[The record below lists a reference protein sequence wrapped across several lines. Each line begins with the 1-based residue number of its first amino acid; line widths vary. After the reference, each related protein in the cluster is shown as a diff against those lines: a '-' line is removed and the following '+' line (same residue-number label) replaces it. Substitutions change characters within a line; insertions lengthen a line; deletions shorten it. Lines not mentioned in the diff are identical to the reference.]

1 MDNNKLKL
9 AEERFYSRFEALN
22 SEILQEFGKTI
33 SKFEGLSVSEAH
45 KLAQQ
50 MKNGRE
56 IDKIMEDLEKASQLS
71 RKDLE
76 ELLEIAAEEN
86 IEFANVYYEAKGMDK
101 VSYKDSKQFQN
112 IVKSVEKTTQGVFL
126 NLSSTTAIKLLKD
139 NGESYLKGIREAYE
153 DVIDRCVLA
162 VATGQTN
169 YQKAMYDTIKQLSS
183 SGVKKVYYENE
194 GKKPYARRLDS
205 SVRQNILEGVRQVN
219 IGVQGMD
226 KVSYKD
232 SKQFQD
238 IVKSVEKTTQ
248 GVFLNLSSTTAIKLL
263 KDNGESYLKGIRE
276 AYEDVIDRC
285 VLAVAT
291 GQMDYQKA
299 MYDTIKQ
306 LSSSGVKKIFYDN
319 EGKRAYARRLD
330 SSVRMNILDGVRQVN
345 IGIQE
350 QVGKEFGADG
360 VEVSHHVNCAPDHIH
375 IDGQQF
381 SKKKFEKIN
390 NNLTRPIASMNC
402 RHFVFSIVL
411 GVSSPLYTKK
421 QLEEDRKNNEKGFE
435 YEGKHYTLYEGEQ
448 LQRKIELAVR
458 QQKDLQII
466 AKASNDKD
474 TISKSQSNITQLTQK
489 YKELSKISGLPT
501 KMDRMRVVGYKRT
514 NVAKMK

>member
-22 SEILQEFGKTI
+22 SEILQKFGKTI
-33 SKFEGLSVSEAH
+33 SKFEGLTPSEAH
-45 KLAQQ
+45 ILAQQ

-56 IDKIMEDLEKASQLS
+56 IDKIMEYLEKASQLS

-101 VSYKDSKQFQN
+101 VSYKDSKQFQD
-112 IVKSVEKTTQGVFL
+112 IVKSVEKTTQGVFA

-139 NGESYLKGIREAYE
+139 NGEGYLKGIREAYE

-162 VATGQTN
+162 VSTEQNN
-169 YQKAMYDTIKQLSS
+169 YQKAMYDTIKQLAN
-183 SGVKKVYYENE
+183 SGVRKIYYDNV
-194 GKKPYARRLDS
+194 GKKRPDGTIIKYPYSRRLDS
-205 SVRQNILEGVRQVN
+205 SVRQ
-219 IGVQGMD
+219 
-226 KVSYKD
+226 
-232 SKQFQD
+232 
-238 IVKSVEKTTQ
+238 
-248 GVFLNLSSTTAIKLL
+248 
-263 KDNGESYLKGIRE
+263 
-276 AYEDVIDRC
+276 
-285 VLAVAT
+285 
-291 GQMDYQKA
+291 
-299 MYDTIKQ
+299 
-306 LSSSGVKKIFYDN
+306 
-319 EGKRAYARRLD
+319 
-330 SSVRMNILDGVRQVN
+330 NILDGVRQVN

-390 NNLTRPIASMNC
+390 NNLTRPVASMNC
-402 RHFVFSIVL
+402 RHFVFSIIL

-421 QLEEDRKNNEKGFE
+421 QLEQDRKKNEKGFE
-435 YEGKHYTLYEGEQ
+435 YEGKKYTLYEGEQ

>member
-1 MDNNKLKL
+1 MNNDKLNL
-9 AEERFYSRFEALN
+9 ALERFVRRFKEFNTKVL
-22 SEILQEFGKTI
+22 EEFGKTI
-33 SKFEGLSVSEAH
+33 SKFDGLTPSQ
-45 KLAQQ
+45 AQKIAQ
-50 MKNGRE
+50 RLRNGRD
-56 IDKIMEDLEKASQLS
+56 IDKILDNLERISELS
-71 RKDLE
+71 RKDIE
-76 ELLEIAAEEN
+76 ELLEITAKEN
-86 IEFANVYYEAKGMDK
+86 IDFANTYYEAKKMDK
-101 VSYKDSKQFQN
+101 VSYEDSKQFQN
-112 IVKSVEKTTQGVFL
+112 LVKAVEKTTKGEFT
-126 NLSSTTAIKLLKD
+126 NLSKTTALKLLKD
-139 NGESYLKGIREAYE
+139 NGKPLYLDIKKAY
-153 DVIDRCVLA
+153 
-162 VATGQTN
+162 
-169 YQKAMYDTIKQLSS
+169 
-183 SGVKKVYYENE
+183 NE
-194 GKKPYARRLDS
+194 
-205 SVRQNILEGVRQVN
+205 
-219 IGVQGMD
+219 
-226 KVSYKD
+226 
-232 SKQFQD
+232 
-238 IVKSVEKTTQ
+238 
-248 GVFLNLSSTTAIKLL
+248 
-263 KDNGESYLKGIRE
+263 
-276 AYEDVIDRC
+276 VIDRC

-306 LSSSGVKKIFYDN
+306 LSSSGVKKIYYDN

-390 NNLTRPIASMNC
+390 NNLTRPVASMNC

-501 KMDRMRVVGYKRT
+501 KMNRLRVVGYKIT
-514 NVAKMK
+514 STK

>member
-9 AEERFYSRFEALN
+9 AEERFYTRFEALN

-33 SKFEGLSVSEAH
+33 SKFEGLTPTEAH
-45 KLAQQ
+45 ILAQQ

-139 NGESYLKGIREAYE
+139 NGEGYLKGIREAYK

-169 YQKAMYDTIKQLSS
+169 YQKAMYDTIKQLAN
-183 SGVKKVYYENE
+183 SGV
-194 GKKPYARRLDS
+194 R
-205 SVRQNILEGVRQVN
+205 
-219 IGVQGMD
+219 
-226 KVSYKD
+226 
-232 SKQFQD
+232 
-238 IVKSVEKTTQ
+238 
-248 GVFLNLSSTTAIKLL
+248 
-263 KDNGESYLKGIRE
+263 
-276 AYEDVIDRC
+276 
-285 VLAVAT
+285 
-291 GQMDYQKA
+291 
-299 MYDTIKQ
+299 
-306 LSSSGVKKIFYDN
+306 KIYYDN
-319 EGKRAYARRLD
+319 VGKRSYARRLD

-390 NNLTRPIASMNC
+390 NNLTRPVASMNC

-474 TISKSQSNITQLTQK
+474 TISKTQNNITQLTQK

-501 KMDRMRVVGYKRT
+501 KMDRMRVVGYQRV
-514 NVAKMK
+514 NVNKLK

>member
-45 KLAQQ
+45 ILAQQ

-101 VSYKDSKQFQN
+101 VSYKDSKQFQD
-112 IVKSVEKTTQGVFL
+112 IVKSVEKTTQGVFA
-126 NLSSTTAIKLLKD
+126 NLSNTTAIKLLKD
-139 NGESYLKGIREAYE
+139 NGEGYLKGIREAYE

-169 YQKAMYDTIKQLSS
+169 
-183 SGVKKVYYENE
+183 
-194 GKKPYARRLDS
+194 
-205 SVRQNILEGVRQVN
+205 
-219 IGVQGMD
+219 
-226 KVSYKD
+226 
-232 SKQFQD
+232 
-238 IVKSVEKTTQ
+238 
-248 GVFLNLSSTTAIKLL
+248 
-263 KDNGESYLKGIRE
+263 
-276 AYEDVIDRC
+276 
-285 VLAVAT
+285 
-291 GQMDYQKA
+291 YQKA

-345 IGIQE
+345 IGVQE

-390 NNLTRPIASMNC
+390 NNLTRPVASMNC

-501 KMDRMRVVGYKRT
+501 KMDRMRVVGYQRV
-514 NVAKMK
+514 NVNKLK

>member
-1 MDNNKLKL
+1 MNNDKLNL
-9 AEERFYSRFEALN
+9 ALERFVRRFEEFNTEVL
-22 SEILQEFGKTI
+22 EEFGKTI
-33 SKFEGLSVSEAH
+33 SKFDGLTASQAH

-50 MKNGRE
+50 LKNGRD
-56 IDKIMEDLEKASQLS
+56 IDKILSDLERISELS
-71 RKDLE
+71 KKDIE
-76 ELLEIAAEEN
+76 DLLEITAKEN
-86 IEFANVYYEAKGMDK
+86 INFANTYYEAKKMEK
-101 VSYKDSKQFQN
+101 ISYETSKQFQD
-112 IVKSVEKTTQGVFL
+112 IVKAVEKMTKAEFT
-126 NLSSTTAIKLLKD
+126 NLSRTTALKLLKD
-139 NGESYLKGIREAYE
+139 NGKPLYLDIKKAYNE
-153 DVIDRCVLA
+153 VIDRCVLA

-183 SGVKKVYYENE
+183 SGVKKVYY
-194 GKKPYARRLDS
+194 
-205 SVRQNILEGVRQVN
+205 
-219 IGVQGMD
+219 
-226 KVSYKD
+226 
-232 SKQFQD
+232 
-238 IVKSVEKTTQ
+238 
-248 GVFLNLSSTTAIKLL
+248 
-263 KDNGESYLKGIRE
+263 
-276 AYEDVIDRC
+276 
-285 VLAVAT
+285 
-291 GQMDYQKA
+291 
-299 MYDTIKQ
+299 
-306 LSSSGVKKIFYDN
+306 DN

-345 IGIQE
+345 IGVQE

-390 NNLTRPIASMNC
+390 NNLTRPVASMNC

-421 QLEEDRKNNEKGFE
+421 QLEQDRKNNEKGFE

-501 KMDRMRVVGYKRT
+501 KMDRMRVVGYQRV
-514 NVAKMK
+514 NVNKLK

>member
-1 MDNNKLKL
+1 MNNDKLEL
-9 AEERFYSRFEALN
+9 ALERFVRRFEALN
-22 SEILQEFGKTI
+22 SEILQKFGKTI
-33 SKFEGLSVSEAH
+33 SKFESLTPSEAH
-45 KLAQQ
+45 ILAQQ
-50 MKNGRE
+50 LKNGRE

-101 VSYKDSKQFQN
+101 VSYKDSKQFQD
-112 IVKSVEKTTQGVFL
+112 IVKSVEKTTQGVFT

-139 NGESYLKGIREAYE
+139 NGEGYLKGIREAYE

-162 VATGQTN
+162 VSTGQNN

-183 SGVKKVYYENE
+183 SGVRKIYYDNV
-194 GKKPYARRLDS
+194 GKK
-205 SVRQNILEGVRQVN
+205 RQDG
-219 IGVQGMD
+219 
-226 KVSYKD
+226 S
-232 SKQFQD
+232 
-238 IVKSVEKTTQ
+238 IVKYPYS
-248 GVFLNLSSTTAIKLL
+248 
-263 KDNGESYLKGIRE
+263 
-276 AYEDVIDRC
+276 
-285 VLAVAT
+285 
-291 GQMDYQKA
+291 
-299 MYDTIKQ
+299 
-306 LSSSGVKKIFYDN
+306 
-319 EGKRAYARRLD
+319 RRLD

-390 NNLTRPIASMNC
+390 NNLTRPVASMNC

-501 KMDRMRVVGYKRT
+501 KMDRMRVVGYQRV
-514 NVAKMK
+514 NVNNMK

>member
-1 MDNNKLKL
+1 MNNDKLNL
-9 AEERFYSRFEALN
+9 ALERFVRRFEEFNTEVL
-22 SEILQEFGKTI
+22 EEFGKTI
-33 SKFEGLSVSEAH
+33 SKFNGLTASQAH

-50 MKNGRE
+50 LKNGRD
-56 IDKIMEDLEKASQLS
+56 IDKILADLERISELS
-71 RKDLE
+71 RKDIE
-76 ELLEIAAEEN
+76 DLLEITAKEN
-86 IEFANVYYEAKGMDK
+86 IDFANTYYEAKKMDK
-101 VSYKDSKQFQN
+101 VSYEDSKQFQN
-112 IVKSVEKTTQGVFL
+112 LVKAVEKTTKGEFT
-126 NLSSTTAIKLLKD
+126 NLSKTTALKLLKD
-139 NGESYLKGIREAYE
+139 NGKPLYLDIKKAYNE
-153 DVIDRCVLA
+153 VIDRCVLA

-169 YQKAMYDTIKQLSS
+169 
-183 SGVKKVYYENE
+183 
-194 GKKPYARRLDS
+194 
-205 SVRQNILEGVRQVN
+205 
-219 IGVQGMD
+219 
-226 KVSYKD
+226 
-232 SKQFQD
+232 
-238 IVKSVEKTTQ
+238 
-248 GVFLNLSSTTAIKLL
+248 
-263 KDNGESYLKGIRE
+263 
-276 AYEDVIDRC
+276 
-285 VLAVAT
+285 
-291 GQMDYQKA
+291 YQKA

-360 VEVSHHVNCAPDHIH
+360 VEVSHHINCAPDHIH

-381 SKKKFEKIN
+381 SKKQFEKIN

-466 AKASNDKD
+466 AKASGDKE
-474 TISKSQSNITQLTQK
+474 TISNAQKNITDLTRE
-489 YKELSKISGLPT
+489 YKKFSETAGLDV
-501 KMDRMRVVGYKRT
+501 KMDRLRVVGYKRT
-514 NVAKMK
+514 STK

>member
-1 MDNNKLKL
+1 MNNDKLEL
-9 AEERFYSRFEALN
+9 ALERFVRRFEEFNTKVL
-22 SEILQEFGKTI
+22 EEFGKTI
-33 SKFEGLSVSEAH
+33 KEFDQLTPSQAH

-50 MKNGRE
+50 LKNGRN
-56 IDKIMEDLEKASQLS
+56 IDKILNDLERISELS
-71 RKDLE
+71 RKDIE
-76 ELLEIAAEEN
+76 DLLEITAKEN
-86 IEFANVYYEAKGMDK
+86 IAFANTYYEAKKMEK
-101 VSYKDSKQFQN
+101 ISYETSKQFQD
-112 IVKSVEKTTQGVFL
+112 IVKAVEKMTKGEFT
-126 NLSSTTAIKLLKD
+126 NLSKTTALKLLKD
-139 NGESYLKGIREAYE
+139 NGKPLYLDIKKAYNE
-153 DVIDRCVLA
+153 VIDRCVLA
-162 VATGQTN
+162 VATGQNN
-169 YQKAMYDTIKQLSS
+169 YQKAMYDTIKQLS
-183 SGVKKVYYENE
+183 N
-194 GKKPYARRLDS
+194 
-205 SVRQNILEGVRQVN
+205 
-219 IGVQGMD
+219 
-226 KVSYKD
+226 
-232 SKQFQD
+232 
-238 IVKSVEKTTQ
+238 
-248 GVFLNLSSTTAIKLL
+248 
-263 KDNGESYLKGIRE
+263 
-276 AYEDVIDRC
+276 
-285 VLAVAT
+285 
-291 GQMDYQKA
+291 
-299 MYDTIKQ
+299 
-306 LSSSGVKKIFYDN
+306 SGVKKIYYNN
-319 EGKRAYARRLD
+319 EGKQEYARRLD

-390 NNLTRPIASMNC
+390 NNLTRPVASMNC

>member
-9 AEERFYSRFEALN
+9 AEERFYTRFEALN
-22 SEILQEFGKTI
+22 SEILQKFGKTI
-33 SKFEGLSVSEAH
+33 SKFEGLTPSEAH
-45 KLAQQ
+45 ILAQQ

-101 VSYKDSKQFQN
+101 VSYKDSKQFQD
-112 IVKSVEKTTQGVFL
+112 IVKSVEKTTQGVFA

-139 NGESYLKGIREAYE
+139 NGEGYLKGIREAYE

-162 VATGQTN
+162 VATGQNN
-169 YQKAMYDTIKQLSS
+169 YQKAMYDTIKQLAN
-183 SGVKKVYYENE
+183 SGVRKIYYDNV
-194 GKKPYARRLDS
+194 GKKRPDGTIIKYPYSRRLDS
-205 SVRQNILEGVRQVN
+205 SVRQ
-219 IGVQGMD
+219 
-226 KVSYKD
+226 
-232 SKQFQD
+232 
-238 IVKSVEKTTQ
+238 
-248 GVFLNLSSTTAIKLL
+248 
-263 KDNGESYLKGIRE
+263 
-276 AYEDVIDRC
+276 
-285 VLAVAT
+285 
-291 GQMDYQKA
+291 
-299 MYDTIKQ
+299 
-306 LSSSGVKKIFYDN
+306 
-319 EGKRAYARRLD
+319 
-330 SSVRMNILDGVRQVN
+330 NILDGVRQVN

-360 VEVSHHVNCAPDHIH
+360 VEVSHHVNCAPDHIY

-390 NNLTRPIASMNC
+390 NNLTRPVASMNC

-421 QLEEDRKNNEKGFE
+421 QLEKDRKNNEKGFE

-474 TISKSQSNITQLTQK
+474 TIYKSQSNITQLTQK

-501 KMDRMRVVGYKRT
+501 KMDRMRVVGYQRV
-514 NVAKMK
+514 NVNKLK

>member
-1 MDNNKLKL
+1 MMNNEKLEL
-9 AEERFYSRFEALN
+9 AIERFYSRFEALN

-45 KLAQQ
+45 ILAQQ

-101 VSYKDSKQFQN
+101 VSYKDSKQFQD
-112 IVKSVEKTTQGVFL
+112 IVKSVEKTTQGVFA

-139 NGESYLKGIREAYE
+139 NGEGYLKGIREAYE

-219 IGVQGMD
+219 IG
-226 KVSYKD
+226 
-232 SKQFQD
+232 
-238 IVKSVEKTTQ
+238 
-248 GVFLNLSSTTAIKLL
+248 
-263 KDNGESYLKGIRE
+263 
-276 AYEDVIDRC
+276 
-285 VLAVAT
+285 
-291 GQMDYQKA
+291 
-299 MYDTIKQ
+299 
-306 LSSSGVKKIFYDN
+306 
-319 EGKRAYARRLD
+319 
-330 SSVRMNILDGVRQVN
+330 
-345 IGIQE
+345 IQE

-390 NNLTRPIASMNC
+390 NNLTRPVASM
-402 RHFVFSIVL
+402 
-411 GVSSPLYTKK
+411 
-421 QLEEDRKNNEKGFE
+421 
-435 YEGKHYTLYEGEQ
+435 
-448 LQRKIELAVR
+448 KIGRAHV
-458 QQKDLQII
+458 
-466 AKASNDKD
+466 
-474 TISKSQSNITQLTQK
+474 
-489 YKELSKISGLPT
+489 
-501 KMDRMRVVGYKRT
+501 
-514 NVAKMK
+514 

>member
-1 MDNNKLKL
+1 MNNDKLEL
-9 AEERFYSRFEALN
+9 ALERFVRRFEEFNTKVL
-22 SEILQEFGKTI
+22 EEFGKTI
-33 SKFEGLSVSEAH
+33 SKFDGLTATQAH
-45 KLAQQ
+45 KIAQQ
-50 MKNGRE
+50 LKNGRDIE
-56 IDKIMEDLEKASQLS
+56 KILADLERISELS
-71 RKDLE
+71 RKDIE
-76 ELLEIAAEEN
+76 DLLEITAKEN
-86 IEFANVYYEAKGMDK
+86 IAFANTYYEAKAMDK
-101 VSYKDSKQFQN
+101 VSY
-112 IVKSVEKTTQGVFL
+112 ET
-126 NLSSTTAIKLLKD
+126 
-139 NGESYLKGIREAYE
+139 
-153 DVIDRCVLA
+153 
-162 VATGQTN
+162 
-169 YQKAMYDTIKQLSS
+169 
-183 SGVKKVYYENE
+183 
-194 GKKPYARRLDS
+194 
-205 SVRQNILEGVRQVN
+205 
-219 IGVQGMD
+219 
-226 KVSYKD
+226 

-238 IVKSVEKTTQ
+238 IVKAVEKMTKAEFT
-248 GVFLNLSSTTAIKLL
+248 NLSRTTALKLL
-263 KDNGESYLKGIRE
+263 KDNGKPLYLDIKK
-276 AYEDVIDRC
+276 AYNEVIDRC

-306 LSSSGVKKIFYDN
+306 LSSSGVKKIYYDN

-390 NNLTRPIASMNC
+390 NNLTRPVASMNC

-514 NVAKMK
+514 STK

>member
-9 AEERFYSRFEALN
+9 AEERFYTRFEALN
-22 SEILQEFGKTI
+22 SEILQKFGKTI
-33 SKFEGLSVSEAH
+33 SKFEGLTLTEANI
-45 KLAQQ
+45 LAQQ
-50 MKNGRE
+50 LKNGRE

-101 VSYKDSKQFQN
+101 VSYKDSKQFQ
-112 IVKSVEKTTQGVFL
+112 
-126 NLSSTTAIKLLKD
+126 
-139 NGESYLKGIREAYE
+139 
-153 DVIDRCVLA
+153 
-162 VATGQTN
+162 
-169 YQKAMYDTIKQLSS
+169 
-183 SGVKKVYYENE
+183 
-194 GKKPYARRLDS
+194 
-205 SVRQNILEGVRQVN
+205 
-219 IGVQGMD
+219 
-226 KVSYKD
+226 
-232 SKQFQD
+232 D

-248 GVFLNLSSTTAIKLL
+248 GVFANLSNTTAIKLL
-263 KDNGESYLKGIRE
+263 KDNGEGYLKGIRE

-306 LSSSGVKKIFYDN
+306 LANSGVRKIYYDN
-319 EGKRAYARRLD
+319 VGKRAYARRLD
-330 SSVRMNILDGVRQVN
+330 SSVRQNILEGVRQVN
-345 IGIQE
+345 IGVQE

-390 NNLTRPIASMNC
+390 NNLTRPVASMNC

-501 KMDRMRVVGYKRT
+501 KMDRMRVVGYQR
-514 NVAKMK
+514 VRF

>member
-45 KLAQQ
+45 ILAQQ

-139 NGESYLKGIREAYE
+139 NGEGYLKGIREAYE

-169 YQKAMYDTIKQLSS
+169 YQKAMYDTIKQLSN
-183 SGVKKVYYENE
+183 SGVKKVYYDNK
-194 GKKPYARRLDS
+194 GKKKP
-205 SVRQNILEGVRQVN
+205 
-219 IGVQGMD
+219 
-226 KVSYKD
+226 
-232 SKQFQD
+232 
-238 IVKSVEKTTQ
+238 
-248 GVFLNLSSTTAIKLL
+248 
-263 KDNGESYLKGIRE
+263 NGEIIK
-276 AYEDVIDRC
+276 
-285 VLAVAT
+285 
-291 GQMDYQKA
+291 
-299 MYDTIKQ
+299 YD
-306 LSSSGVKKIFYDN
+306 
-319 EGKRAYARRLD
+319 YARRLD

-345 IGIQE
+345 IGVQE

-360 VEVSHHVNCAPDHIH
+360 VEISAHAPCAVDHQSIQ
-375 IDGQQF
+375 GRQF
-381 SKKKFEKIN
+381 SKKQFERIN
-390 NNLTRPIASMNC
+390 NNLDRPIGSLNC
-402 RHFVFSIVL
+402 THFVFSIVL
-411 GVSSPLYTKK
+411 GVSSPNYTDK
-421 QLEEDRKNNEKGFE
+421 QLNKFIEESNEVIE
-435 YEGKHYTLYEGEQ
+435 YEGKKYTRYEATQ
-448 LQRKIELAVR
+448 VQRRLETKIR
-458 QQKDLQII
+458 QQKDLQITS
-466 AKASNDKD
+466 KASGNKEG
-474 TISKSQSNITQLTQK
+474 IQNAQQNITLLTKK
-489 YKELSKISGLPT
+489 YKEFSEKAGLDT
-501 KMDRMRVVGYKRT
+501 QMQRMRVIGYKRT
-514 NVAKMK
+514 NVKNMR

>member
-1 MDNNKLKL
+1 MNNDKLNL
-9 AEERFYSRFEALN
+9 ALERFVRRFEEFNTKVL
-22 SEILQEFGKTI
+22 EEFGKTI
-33 SKFEGLSVSEAH
+33 KKFEKLTPSQAH

-50 MKNGRE
+50 MKNGRDIE
-56 IDKIMEDLEKASQLS
+56 KILADLERISELS
-71 RKDLE
+71 KKDIE
-76 ELLEIAAEEN
+76 DLLEITAKEN
-86 IEFANVYYEAKGMDK
+86 IDFANTYYEAKKMDK
-101 VSYKDSKQFQN
+101 VSYEDSKQFQN
-112 IVKSVEKTTQGVFL
+112 LVKAVEKTTKGEFT
-126 NLSSTTAIKLLKD
+126 NLSKTTALKLLKD
-139 NGESYLKGIREAYE
+139 NGKPLYLDIKKAY
-153 DVIDRCVLA
+153 
-162 VATGQTN
+162 
-169 YQKAMYDTIKQLSS
+169 
-183 SGVKKVYYENE
+183 NE
-194 GKKPYARRLDS
+194 
-205 SVRQNILEGVRQVN
+205 
-219 IGVQGMD
+219 
-226 KVSYKD
+226 
-232 SKQFQD
+232 
-238 IVKSVEKTTQ
+238 
-248 GVFLNLSSTTAIKLL
+248 
-263 KDNGESYLKGIRE
+263 
-276 AYEDVIDRC
+276 VIDRC

-306 LSSSGVKKIFYDN
+306 LSSSGVKKVYYDN
-319 EGKRAYARRLD
+319 KGKQAYARRLD

-390 NNLTRPIASMNC
+390 NNLTRPVASMNC

-466 AKASNDKD
+466 AKASGDND
-474 TISKSQSNITQLTQK
+474 TIRKTQQNITNLTK
-489 YKELSKISGLPT
+489 EYKNFSEVAGLDT
-501 KMDRMRVVGYKRT
+501 KMNRLRVVGYKRT
-514 NVAKMK
+514 STK

>member
-1 MDNNKLKL
+1 MNNDKLNL
-9 AEERFYSRFEALN
+9 ALERFVRRFEEFNTKVL
-22 SEILQEFGKTI
+22 EEFGKTI
-33 SKFEGLSVSEAH
+33 KKFEKLTPSQAH

-50 MKNGRE
+50 MKNGRDIE
-56 IDKIMEDLEKASQLS
+56 KILADLERISELS
-71 RKDLE
+71 RKDIE
-76 ELLEIAAEEN
+76 ELLEITAKEN
-86 IEFANVYYEAKGMDK
+86 IDFANTYYEAKKMDK
-101 VSYKDSKQFQN
+101 VSYEDSKQFQDL
-112 IVKSVEKTTQGVFL
+112 VKAVEKTTKGEFT
-126 NLSSTTAIKLLKD
+126 NLSKTTALKLLKD
-139 NGESYLKGIREAYE
+139 NGKPLYLDIKKAYNE
-153 DVIDRCVLA
+153 VIDRCVLA

-169 YQKAMYDTIKQLSS
+169 YQKAMYDTIKQLSN
-183 SGVKKVYYENE
+183 SGVKKVYYDNK
-194 GKKPYARRLDS
+194 GKQAYARRLDS
-205 SVRQNILEGVRQVN
+205 SVRQ
-219 IGVQGMD
+219 
-226 KVSYKD
+226 
-232 SKQFQD
+232 
-238 IVKSVEKTTQ
+238 
-248 GVFLNLSSTTAIKLL
+248 
-263 KDNGESYLKGIRE
+263 
-276 AYEDVIDRC
+276 
-285 VLAVAT
+285 
-291 GQMDYQKA
+291 
-299 MYDTIKQ
+299 
-306 LSSSGVKKIFYDN
+306 
-319 EGKRAYARRLD
+319 
-330 SSVRMNILDGVRQVN
+330 NILDGVRQVN

-350 QVGKEFGADG
+350 QVGKEFGANG

-390 NNLTRPIASMNC
+390 NNLTRPVASMNC

-421 QLEEDRKNNEKGFE
+421 QLEEDRKNNEKGFK

-514 NVAKMK
+514 STK

>member
-9 AEERFYSRFEALN
+9 AEERFYTRFEALN
-22 SEILQEFGKTI
+22 SEILQKFGKTI

-50 MKNGRE
+50 LKNGRE

-71 RKDLE
+71 KKDLE

-101 VSYKDSKQFQN
+101 VSYKDSKQFQD
-112 IVKSVEKTTQGVFL
+112 IVKSVEKTTQGVFA

-139 NGESYLKGIREAYE
+139 NGEGYLMGIREAYK

-162 VATGQTN
+162 VSTGQNN

-205 SVRQNILEGVRQVN
+205 SVRQ
-219 IGVQGMD
+219 
-226 KVSYKD
+226 
-232 SKQFQD
+232 
-238 IVKSVEKTTQ
+238 
-248 GVFLNLSSTTAIKLL
+248 
-263 KDNGESYLKGIRE
+263 
-276 AYEDVIDRC
+276 
-285 VLAVAT
+285 
-291 GQMDYQKA
+291 
-299 MYDTIKQ
+299 
-306 LSSSGVKKIFYDN
+306 
-319 EGKRAYARRLD
+319 
-330 SSVRMNILDGVRQVN
+330 NILDGVRQVN

-390 NNLTRPIASMNC
+390 NNLTRPVASMNC

-466 AKASNDKD
+466 AKASNNKEGVRNAQA
-474 TISKSQSNITQLTQK
+474 KITQLTQK
-489 YKELSKISGLPT
+489 YKDFSKNANLPT
-501 KMDRMRVVGYKRT
+501 KMDRLRVVGYKRK
-514 NVAKMK
+514 NLSKMK

>member
-1 MDNNKLKL
+1 MNNDKLNL
-9 AEERFYSRFEALN
+9 ALERFVKRFEELN
-22 SEILQEFGKTI
+22 TKVLEEFGKTI
-33 SKFEGLSVSEAH
+33 KKFEKLTPSQAH

-50 MKNGRE
+50 MKNGRDIE
-56 IDKIMEDLEKASQLS
+56 KILADLERISELS
-71 RKDLE
+71 KKDIE
-76 ELLEIAAEEN
+76 DLLEITAKEN
-86 IEFANVYYEAKGMDK
+86 IDFANTYYEAKKMDK
-101 VSYKDSKQFQN
+101 VSYETSKQFQN
-112 IVKSVEKTTQGVFL
+112 LVKAVEKTTKGEFT
-126 NLSSTTAIKLLKD
+126 NLSKTTALKLLKD
-139 NGESYLKGIREAYE
+139 NGKPLYLDIKKAY
-153 DVIDRCVLA
+153 
-162 VATGQTN
+162 
-169 YQKAMYDTIKQLSS
+169 
-183 SGVKKVYYENE
+183 NE
-194 GKKPYARRLDS
+194 
-205 SVRQNILEGVRQVN
+205 
-219 IGVQGMD
+219 
-226 KVSYKD
+226 
-232 SKQFQD
+232 
-238 IVKSVEKTTQ
+238 
-248 GVFLNLSSTTAIKLL
+248 
-263 KDNGESYLKGIRE
+263 
-276 AYEDVIDRC
+276 VIDRC

-306 LSSSGVKKIFYDN
+306 LSSSGVKKIYYDN

-375 IDGQQF
+375 IDGKQF
-381 SKKKFEKIN
+381 SKKQFEKIN
-390 NNLTRPIASMNC
+390 NNLTRPVASMNC

-466 AKASNDKD
+466 AKSSGDKD
-474 TISKSQSNITQLTQK
+474 TISKAQSNITQLTQK
-489 YKELSKISGLPT
+489 YKKLSKISGLPT
-501 KMDRMRVVGYKRT
+501 KMDRMRVVGYQRV
-514 NVAKMK
+514 NVNKLR

>member
-9 AEERFYSRFEALN
+9 AEERFYTRFEALN

-33 SKFEGLSVSEAH
+33 SKFEGLTPTEAH
-45 KLAQQ
+45 ILAQQ
-50 MKNGRE
+50 IKNGRE

-101 VSYKDSKQFQN
+101 VSYKDSKQFQD
-112 IVKSVEKTTQGVFL
+112 IVKSVEKTTQEVFT

-139 NGESYLKGIREAYE
+139 NGEGYLKGIREAYE

-162 VATGQTN
+162 VSTGQN
-169 YQKAMYDTIKQLSS
+169 
-183 SGVKKVYYENE
+183 N
-194 GKKPYARRLDS
+194 
-205 SVRQNILEGVRQVN
+205 
-219 IGVQGMD
+219 
-226 KVSYKD
+226 
-232 SKQFQD
+232 
-238 IVKSVEKTTQ
+238 
-248 GVFLNLSSTTAIKLL
+248 
-263 KDNGESYLKGIRE
+263 
-276 AYEDVIDRC
+276 
-285 VLAVAT
+285 
-291 GQMDYQKA
+291 YQKA

-330 SSVRMNILDGVRQVN
+330 SSVRQNILEGVRQVN
-345 IGIQE
+345 IGVQE

-390 NNLTRPIASMNC
+390 NNLTRPVASMNC

-421 QLEEDRKNNEKGFE
+421 QLEQDRKKNEKGFE
-435 YEGKHYTLYEGEQ
+435 YEGKKYTLYEGEQ

-501 KMDRMRVVGYKRT
+501 KMDRMRVVGYQRV
-514 NVAKMK
+514 NVNKLK

>member
-50 MKNGRE
+50 LKNGRE
-56 IDKIMEDLEKASQLS
+56 IDKIMEDLEKSSQLS

-139 NGESYLKGIREAYE
+139 NGEGYLKGIREAYE

-162 VATGQTN
+162 VSTGQNN

-194 GKKPYARRLDS
+194 GKKP
-205 SVRQNILEGVRQVN
+205 
-219 IGVQGMD
+219 
-226 KVSYKD
+226 
-232 SKQFQD
+232 
-238 IVKSVEKTTQ
+238 
-248 GVFLNLSSTTAIKLL
+248 
-263 KDNGESYLKGIRE
+263 
-276 AYEDVIDRC
+276 
-285 VLAVAT
+285 
-291 GQMDYQKA
+291 
-299 MYDTIKQ
+299 
-306 LSSSGVKKIFYDN
+306 
-319 EGKRAYARRLD
+319 YARRLD

-390 NNLTRPIASMNC
+390 NNLTRPVASMNC

-501 KMDRMRVVGYKRT
+501 KMDRMRVVGYQRV
-514 NVAKMK
+514 NVNKLK

>member
-45 KLAQQ
+45 ILAQQ

-101 VSYKDSKQFQN
+101 VSYKDSKQFQD
-112 IVKSVEKTTQGVFL
+112 IVKSVEKTTQGVFA

-139 NGESYLKGIREAYE
+139 NGEGYLKGIREAYE

-162 VATGQTN
+162 VATGQT
-169 YQKAMYDTIKQLSS
+169 
-183 SGVKKVYYENE
+183 
-194 GKKPYARRLDS
+194 
-205 SVRQNILEGVRQVN
+205 
-219 IGVQGMD
+219 
-226 KVSYKD
+226 
-232 SKQFQD
+232 
-238 IVKSVEKTTQ
+238 
-248 GVFLNLSSTTAIKLL
+248 
-263 KDNGESYLKGIRE
+263 
-276 AYEDVIDRC
+276 
-285 VLAVAT
+285 
-291 GQMDYQKA
+291 DYQKA

-390 NNLTRPIASMNC
+390 NNLTRPVASMNC

-466 AKASNDKD
+466 AKSSGDKD
-474 TISKSQSNITQLTQK
+474 TISKAQSNITQLTQK

>member
-45 KLAQQ
+45 ILAQQ

-139 NGESYLKGIREAYE
+139 NGEGYLKGIREAYE

-169 YQKAMYDTIKQLSS
+169 
-183 SGVKKVYYENE
+183 
-194 GKKPYARRLDS
+194 
-205 SVRQNILEGVRQVN
+205 
-219 IGVQGMD
+219 
-226 KVSYKD
+226 
-232 SKQFQD
+232 
-238 IVKSVEKTTQ
+238 
-248 GVFLNLSSTTAIKLL
+248 
-263 KDNGESYLKGIRE
+263 
-276 AYEDVIDRC
+276 
-285 VLAVAT
+285 
-291 GQMDYQKA
+291 YQKA

-345 IGIQE
+345 IGVQE

-390 NNLTRPIASMNC
+390 NNLTRPVASMNC

-501 KMDRMRVVGYKRT
+501 KMDRMRVVGYQRV
-514 NVAKMK
+514 NVNKLK

>member
-9 AEERFYSRFEALN
+9 AEERFYTRFEALN

-45 KLAQQ
+45 ILAQQ

-139 NGESYLKGIREAYE
+139 NGEGYLKGIREAYE

-162 VATGQTN
+162 VSTGQNN
-169 YQKAMYDTIKQLSS
+169 YQKAMYDTIKQLSN
-183 SGVKKVYYENE
+183 SGVRKIYYDNV
-194 GKKPYARRLDS
+194 GKKRPDGTIIKYPYSRRLDS
-205 SVRQNILEGVRQVN
+205 SVRQNILDGVRQVN
-219 IGVQGMD
+219 IGV
-226 KVSYKD
+226 
-232 SKQFQD
+232 
-238 IVKSVEKTTQ
+238 
-248 GVFLNLSSTTAIKLL
+248 
-263 KDNGESYLKGIRE
+263 
-276 AYEDVIDRC
+276 
-285 VLAVAT
+285 
-291 GQMDYQKA
+291 
-299 MYDTIKQ
+299 
-306 LSSSGVKKIFYDN
+306 
-319 EGKRAYARRLD
+319 
-330 SSVRMNILDGVRQVN
+330 
-345 IGIQE
+345 QE

-390 NNLTRPIASMNC
+390 NNLTRPVASMNC

-421 QLEEDRKNNEKGFE
+421 QLEQDRKNNEKGFE

-474 TISKSQSNITQLTQK
+474 TISKTQNNITQLTQK

-501 KMDRMRVVGYKRT
+501 KMDRMRVVGYQRV
-514 NVAKMK
+514 NVNNMK

>member
-22 SEILQEFGKTI
+22 SEILQKFGKTI
-33 SKFEGLSVSEAH
+33 SKFEGLTPSEAH
-45 KLAQQ
+45 ILAQQ

-86 IEFANVYYEAKGMDK
+86 IEFDNVYYEAK
-101 VSYKDSKQFQN
+101 
-112 IVKSVEKTTQGVFL
+112 
-126 NLSSTTAIKLLKD
+126 
-139 NGESYLKGIREAYE
+139 
-153 DVIDRCVLA
+153 
-162 VATGQTN
+162 
-169 YQKAMYDTIKQLSS
+169 
-183 SGVKKVYYENE
+183 
-194 GKKPYARRLDS
+194 
-205 SVRQNILEGVRQVN
+205 
-219 IGVQGMD
+219 GMD

-248 GVFLNLSSTTAIKLL
+248 GVFANLSSTTAIKLL
-263 KDNGESYLKGIRE
+263 KDNGEGYLKGIRE

-285 VLAVAT
+285 VLAVST
-291 GQMDYQKA
+291 GQNNYQKA

-306 LSSSGVKKIFYDN
+306 LANSGVRKIYYDN
-319 EGKRAYARRLD
+319 VGKKRPDGTIIKYPYSRRLD
-330 SSVRMNILDGVRQVN
+330 SSVRQNILDGVRQVN

-390 NNLTRPIASMNC
+390 NNLTRPVASMNC
-402 RHFVFSIVL
+402 RHFVFSIIL

-421 QLEEDRKNNEKGFE
+421 QLEQDRKKNEKGFE
-435 YEGKHYTLYEGEQ
+435 YEGKKYTLYEGEQ